1 MATKAAEKVTTGPR
15 SSIRRQRTI
24 RGPQARLSAENR
36 RRRMLGMVGDS
47 NPGDYEVWENR
58 QISRSPPN
66 EPDVNSAASLHA
78 RAHRMFEDERMR
90 LRDTLSFE
98 RQHPPTREIDG
109 PLMPPV
115 PESRDYSTFDER
127 RREIQRLHDV
137 RRDLRRIAR
146 RRPAPTPPY
155 TETDLAFMA
164 RVGTDSPRPSSL
176 TPTLSPPRRVEAADT
191 ENSRSFGTR
200 VPEEFEFTS
209 RATPFM
215 TDVSGHPSFPS
226 ACDVTPFTLGSAYS
240 SLYLLPLESK
250 LIIYVATSRLNL
262 VRKSPSS

>member
-1 MATKAAEKVTTGPR
+1 MAAKAAEKTTTGPR

-24 RGPQARLSAENR
+24 RGPHARLSAEAR
-36 RRRMLGMVGDS
+36 RRRMLGMVGEPT
-47 NPGDYEVWENR
+47 PGDYEVWER
-58 QISRSPPN
+58 QASRSPPN
-66 EPDVNSAASLHA
+66 EPDVTSVASLHA

-98 RQHPPTREIDG
+98 RQHPPPPRDVDG

-115 PESRDYSTFDER
+115 PESRDYSSFEER

-164 RVGTDSPRPSSL
+164 RIAHDSPQPSSL
-176 TPTLSPPRRVEAADT
+176 TPVLSPSRPVDGADA
-191 ENSRSFGTR
+191 ENTRSSAQPSARGTD
-200 VPEEFEFTS
+200 EFEFTA
-209 RATPFM
+209 RTPSLS
-215 TDVSGHPSFPS
+215 TGVSAPHSIS
-226 ACDVTPFTLGSAYS
+226 
-240 SLYLLPLESK
+240 
-250 LIIYVATSRLNL
+250 
-262 VRKSPSS
+262 